1 MKKQKLTS
9 LETQLAIQFSETI
22 IDPAVW
28 IRKGEE
34 LVVAASVLEMQVETY
49 WSSVKLEG
57 SRVVVTERHPN
68 VQAVYFMLIAYAMEN
83 YFKALIVHAHHEE
96 LRSRMLTD
104 VPNYV
109 KGHDLMALAR
119 AVGLSLDVNEDE
131 LLYRLSENAIWKAR
145 YPVPLGSDELTA
157 FQQLSDGRTY
167 FTAYFGP
174 RDVLRIHAF
183 LDRLRAKCE
192 DASRAKSIGGRTGR
206 PLAADDHPQS
216 R

>member
-1 MKKQKLTS
+1 MKKQKLTG
-9 LETQLAIQFSETI
+9 LETQLAIRFSETI

-28 IRKGEE
+28 TRKGEE
-34 LVVAASVLEMQVETY
+34 LVIAASVLETQVEAY
-49 WSSVKLEG
+49 WSSVIEG
-57 SRVVVTERHPN
+57 SRDVVTERHPN
-68 VQAVYFMLIAYAMEN
+68 VQAVYLMLIAYAMEN

-96 LRSRMLTD
+96 LRSRLLTD
-104 VPNYV
+104 VPKYV
-109 KGHDLMALAR
+109 KGHDLMALAK

-145 YPVPLGSDELTA
+145 YPVPMGSDELTA
-157 FQQLSDGRTY
+157 VQQFSDGRTY
-167 FTAYFGP
+167 LTAYFGP